1 MALLRR
7 TWIRAEATEGAHD
20 LRERMKCSDREKW
33 AVADVEL
40 AGRWLRHPGRDP
52 QLVSTFRLHDQNLG
66 RTRESPQHASAP
78 PGARVEAV
86 VDADFQIIGVL
97 EPRLLRSSA
106 ASSVI

>member
-1 MALLRR
+1 MAVLRR

-20 LRERMKCSDREKW
+20 LRERMQRSDRDKW
-33 AVADVEL
+33 PAADVEL

-66 RTRESPQHASAP
+66 RTRESTQHASATS
-78 PGARVEAV
+78 GSRVEAV

-97 EPRLLRSSA
+97 EPRRRR
-106 ASSVI
+106 